1 MEPPR
6 SPTSS
11 KMGRG
16 ARRRK
21 NEREHVDGEL
31 LRARRCRQRDM
42 RAWME
47 TTSEEERARLADRLL
62 AAMDRE
68 DQATVPRRGELYKSW
83 VDRRRDNDYVATMPI
98 TLLPV
103 SLPEVLVV

>member
-1 MEPPR
+1 M
-6 SPTSS
+6 S
-11 KMGRG
+11 
-16 ARRRK
+16 RRAQRRE
-21 NEREHVDGEL
+21 NEKQHVDGEL
-31 LRARRCRQRDM
+31 VRARRSRKRAM
-42 RAWME
+42 KAWME
-47 TTSEEERARLADRLL
+47 TTSEEERARLANRLL

-103 SLPEVLVV
+103 SLPEVLVVWLHPNNGRS